1 MHFVRL
7 SFVTPPYYNAPGEAR
22 SSPTQVIVRYS
33 DTSSEYDTVEFS
45 ESDPSKP
52 IYAPFDLYD
61 DKAALF
67 LSWYKPVNFAVSI
80 SEVYRLVEK
89 QYRNAAPPRC
99 QHSGRSGKWAV
110 LFCSICCKC
119 IKPRRQAFNSRAF
132 VCQFRLQR
140 RPCKVRQRIHHRI
153 DLTIFHTCSAICRN
167 IS

>member
-1 MHFVRL
+1 MSTRTTRTTKLIVN
-7 SFVTPPYYNAPGEAR
+7 YNAPGEAR
-22 SSPTQVIVRYS
+22 SSPAQVIVRYS

-61 DKAALF
+61 DKATLF
-67 LSWYKPVNFAVSI
+67 LSWYKPVKFGRKAVS
-80 SEVYRLVEK
+80 ECGT
-89 QYRNAAPPRC
+89 PRC

-153 DLTIFHTCSAICRN
+153 DLTIFHTCGAICRN

>member
-52 IYAPFDLYD
+52 IYAPFDLYY
-61 DKAALF
+61 DKAALLIF
-67 LSWYKPVNFAVSI
+67 LSTLCSN
-80 SEVYRLVEK
+80 
-89 QYRNAAPPRC
+89 PRC

-110 LFCSICCKC
+110 LFCCICCKC

-153 DLTIFHTCSAICRN
+153 DLTIFHTCGAICRN